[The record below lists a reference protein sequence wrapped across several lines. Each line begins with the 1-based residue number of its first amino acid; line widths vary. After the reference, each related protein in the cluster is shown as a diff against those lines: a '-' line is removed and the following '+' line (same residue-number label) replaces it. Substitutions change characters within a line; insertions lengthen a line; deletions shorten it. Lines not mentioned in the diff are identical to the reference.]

1 MPPSAD
7 NPLHASYGEV
17 MREELEAAVRAHQAA
32 SIPPGVDQRSVT
44 DADMPTASTI
54 GWATLVLA
62 GVPLT
67 DSERAKVLDL
77 ATSSFSMV
85 GMMPLETRPYFA
97 RLGLITALTAALVA
111 TTSAEL

>member
-1 MPPSAD
+1 MSAD
-7 NPLHASYGEV
+7 NLLRASYGEA

-32 SIPPGVDQRSVT
+32 SIPPGVDQGSIT
-44 DADMPTASTI
+44 DADMPAASTI

-67 DSERAKVLDL
+67 DSERAEVLEL

-85 GMMPLETRPYFA
+85 GLMPIETRPYFA
-97 RLGLITALTAALVA
+97 RLGLITALTAALVV
-111 TTSAEL
+111 TTPTEL

>member
-1 MPPSAD
+1 MPLSTD
-7 NPLHASYGEV
+7 KLLRASYGEA

-32 SIPPGVDQRSVT
+32 SIPLGVDQRSVT
-44 DADMPTASTI
+44 DADMPAASTI

-67 DSERAKVLDL
+67 DSERAKVLEL

-85 GMMPLETRPYFA
+85 GLMPIETRPYFA
-97 RLGLITALTAALVA
+97 RLGLIAALTAALVV
-111 TTSAEL
+111 TTPTEL